1 MELPPLVRPPVVVD
15 ICISRWA
22 GTVSN
27 FTRKWMASFGMKA
40 YRSRLA
46 RVLDPAS
53 KSALPRPPC
62 CCPAQM
68 IPDVAI
74 HDPWPAK
81 RRGKRLKTTWHLQAT
96 VEGEKRSTSLI
107 MTYSAGWLA
116 GWMTG

>member
-22 GTVSN
+22 GTVPN

-53 KSALPRPPC
+53 NLPSPRPC
-62 CCPAQM
+62 CCPVLSCPAQM

-81 RRGKRLKTTWHLQAT
+81 RRGRRLKTTWHLQAT
-96 VEGEKRSTSLI
+96 VKEGKSMSLN
-107 MTYSAGWLA
+107 MTYSAGGLA
-116 GWMTG
+116 G